1 MRQSMALGEDLMT
14 ISGADH
20 FSDFFEKNYDRVYR
34 YLRSM
39 VRDDKEAEDLTQEA
53 FLRAHRERETLKD
66 PEAILSWLYCI
77 ATHVSLDFLRKRT
90 KAAARASK
98 SGLDDIDPP
107 DAGTP
112 SMQHVL
118 EQEQMSTCVN
128 RFFVDIPDT
137 YRSVILLHDMYGL
150 TGPEIASALG
160 VPLPTVKIRLHRA
173 RRRLKA
179 ALEAG
184 CQFSLDERG
193 VLVCEPKK

>member
-1 MRQSMALGEDLMT
+1 MT
-14 ISGADH
+14 LSGADR

-66 PEAILSWLYCI
+66 PGAMLSWLYCI
-77 ATHVSLDFLRKRT
+77 ATHVSLDWLRKRA
-90 KAAARASK
+90 KAAAREFRA
-98 SGLDDIDPP
+98 GLDEIDPP
-107 DAGTP
+107 DPGAP
-112 SMQHVL
+112 PMQQVL
-118 EQEQMSTCVN
+118 EQEQMSACVN
-128 RFFVDIPDT
+128 RFLVDLPDA
-137 YRSVILLHDMYGL
+137 YRSVILLHDTHGL

-179 ALEAG
+179 AMEAG
-184 CQFSLDERG
+184 CQFSQDERG
-193 VLVCEPKK
+193 VLVCVPKD